1 VEYGADGNRGM
12 VSQVKRSTVPG
23 PQKSEATEKPLGI
36 PSKTTE
42 IIANHL

>member
-1 VEYGADGNRGM
+1 
-12 VSQVKRSTVPG
+12 VKGIWVAG
-23 PQKSEATEKPLGI
+23 PENFEATEKPLGI

>member
-1 VEYGADGNRGM
+1 MA
-12 VSQVKRSTVPG
+12 QVPFWG
-23 PQKSEATEKPLGI
+23 EATEKPLGI